1 MSICGTKFTNG
12 LKNELPNMHLNYI
25 KYTFCFQ
32 LRLISSFCSVRILQR
47 EKLKQEKEGI
57 YKTVNTDLLRFL
69 QHKNIQVENLHHLAA
84 AMSVV
89 EHTNSALVCKEQ
101 MK

>member
-1 MSICGTKFTNG
+1 M
-12 LKNELPNMHLNYI
+12 ELPRTHFNDTRH
-25 KYTFCFQ
+25 TFCFQ
-32 LRLISSFCSVRILQR
+32 LRLISSVCSVRILQR

-69 QHKNIQVENLHHLAA
+69 QHKNIQVENLHHSAA
-84 AMSVV
+84 AISVV
-89 EHTNSALVCKEQ
+89 EHTKSSLVCKEQ

>member
-57 YKTVNTDLLRFL
+57 YK
-69 QHKNIQVENLHHLAA
+69 Q
-84 AMSVV
+84 
-89 EHTNSALVCKEQ
+89 
-101 MK
+101 

>member
-1 MSICGTKFTNG
+1 MTLDTLSVSNLGWSAAFV
-12 LKNELPNMHLNYI
+12 LLE
-25 KYTFCFQ
+25 
-32 LRLISSFCSVRILQR
+32 SFR

-69 QHKNIQVENLHHLAA
+69 QHKNIQVENLHHSAA
-84 AMSVV
+84 AISVV
-89 EHTNSALVCKEQ
+89 EHTKSILVCKEQ